1 MKKSLLL
8 LLFPICSI
16 AGQYDDE
23 GLRRMER
30 ESEQNYQAIMQQQN
44 YNMQAREARA
54 MEQQQ
59 LMQQQLMQQQQQL
72 NQPYDWRRR

>member
-16 AGQYDDE
+16 AGPYDDE

-59 LMQQQLMQQQQQL
+59 QLMQQQLMQQQQI
-72 NQPYDWRRR
+72 NQPYTYGRR